1 MAKIHQEN
9 IKDNR
14 ENFNKE
20 ICDFKHSEIEKQFEN
35 IKEHINENGKN
46 LKESILAAIKNVE
59 EKIDSELKNKENNLK
74 DKIIIVEKGVN
85 EKIDALDDFTDS
97 LKGNG
102 DPGISERMRAVEEK
116 IKYQFYLVAFILIL
130 LFGGEFWGVT
140 VGSIK
145 KYFSSSNTPT
155 KEVQRE
161 ETGGKAGE
169 DKDVNVVI
177 PPK

>member
-14 ENFNKE
+14 GNFNKE

-35 IKEHINENGKN
+35 IKEHININGQN
-46 LKESILAAIKNVE
+46 LKESILEAIKNVE
-59 EKIDSELKNKENNLK
+59 EKIDRELKNKEDNLK

-102 DPGISERMRAVEEK
+102 DPGISERMRLVELK
-116 IKYQFYLVAFILIL
+116 VKYNFYVIVIIIIL

-140 VGSIK
+140 AGSIK
-145 KYFSSSNTPT
+145 KYFSPSSNTT
-155 KEVQRE
+155 KEVQKE
-161 ETGGKAGE
+161 ETG
-169 DKDVNVVI
+169 VVS
-177 PPK
+177 PNLPK